1 MKFCNKVNSIP
12 TRRLPARHLA
22 DYAAVM
28 EKNYLFNQRIRLRHL
43 HTFVA
48 VAQQGTLGRA
58 AEVLSLSQPALSK
71 TLNELE
77 EMAGARLFERGRL
90 GAQLTTAGEQFLTHA
105 VRILDALNHA
115 GQSLSPV
122 AARDPAVLRIG
133 VLTTVALGMLPSI
146 LERFH
151 QQQPRTLVQVATLH
165 NNVLLAGLRAGEFEV
180 GIGRMAETEMMTGL
194 TYELL
199 FLESLRLVV
208 RPEHPLLSDNVT
220 LSRAL
225 NWPVVISPEGTAP
238 RRIADAM
245 LKDHGCRLPDAV
257 VETSATSLAR
267 QLALR
272 YNYVWFVPSGAIKDD
287 LLHNALA
294 ALPVASHGPG
304 EPVGIITRTGAPLSR
319 SAEVLMATIRKS
331 HSG

>member
-1 MKFCNKVNSIP
+1 MN
-12 TRRLPARHLA
+12 
-22 DYAAVM
+22 
-28 EKNYLFNQRIRLRHL
+28 KNYQFNQRIRLRHL

-58 AEVLSLSQPALSK
+58 AETLSLSQPALSK

-77 EMAGARLFERGRL
+77 ELAGARLFERGRL
-90 GAQLTTAGEQFLTHA
+90 GAQLTMMGEQFLTHA
-105 VRILDALNHA
+105 IKVLDALNHA
-115 GQSLSPV
+115 GQSFNTPLPQE
-122 AARDPAVLRIG
+122 PEVLRVC

-146 LERFH
+146 LDRFH
-151 QQQPRTLVQVATLH
+151 QQRPQTIVQVATLH
-165 NNVLLAGLRAGEFEV
+165 NYVLIAGLKAGEFDV
-180 GIGRMAETEMMTGL
+180 GIGRMADAELMTGL

-208 RPEHPLLSDNVT
+208 RPDHPLMSDNVT
-220 LSRAL
+220 LSRAMS
-225 NWPVVISPEGTAP
+225 WPVVISPEGTAP
-238 RRIADAM
+238 RRLAEAM
-245 LKDHGCRLPDAV
+245 LKEQGCSLPPTL

-272 YNYVWFVPSGAIKDD
+272 YNYVWFVPSGAIKED
-287 LLHNALA
+287 LLHNSLA

-304 EPVGIITRTGAPLSR
+304 EPVGILTRSGVPLSL
-319 SAEVLMATIRKS
+319 SAEILLATIRKS

>member
-1 MKFCNKVNSIP
+1 M
-12 TRRLPARHLA
+12 
-22 DYAAVM
+22 D
-28 EKNYLFNQRIRLRHL
+28 KNHLFNQRIRLRHL

-58 AEVLSLSQPALSK
+58 AETLSLSQPALSR

-77 EMAGARLFERGRL
+77 ELAGARLFERGRL
-90 GAQLTTAGEQFLTHA
+90 GAQLTTMGEQFLTHA

-115 GQSLSPV
+115 GQSFTPSELEE
-122 AARDPAVLRIG
+122 PAILRVG

-146 LERFH
+146 LDRFH
-151 QQQPRTLVQVATLH
+151 QQQPQAIVQVATLH
-165 NNVLLAGLRAGEFEV
+165 NNVLIAGLRAGEFDV
-180 GIGRMAETEMMTGL
+180 GIGRMAAPDMMAGL

-199 FLESLRLVV
+199 FMESLRLVV
-208 RPEHPLLSDNVT
+208 RPDHPLLSDNVT
-220 LSRAL
+220 LSKAL
-225 NWPVVISPEGTAP
+225 SWPVVISPEGTAP
-238 RRIADAM
+238 RRLADKM
-245 LKDHGCRLPDAV
+245 IQEQGCRLPATI

-272 YNYVWFVPSGAIKDD
+272 YNYVWFVPSGAIKED
-287 LLHNALA
+287 LLHNSLA

-304 EPVGIITRTGAPLSR
+304 ESVGIITRSGTPLSL
-319 SAEVLMATIRKS
+319 SAEVLLATIRKS

>member
-1 MKFCNKVNSIP
+1 MN
-12 TRRLPARHLA
+12 
-22 DYAAVM
+22 
-28 EKNYLFNQRIRLRHL
+28 KNYHFNQRIRLRHL

-58 AEVLSLSQPALSK
+58 AETLSLSQPALSK

-77 EMAGARLFERGRL
+77 ELAGVRLFERGRM
-90 GAQLTTAGEQFLTHA
+90 GAQLTTMGEQFLTHA
-105 VRILDALNHA
+105 VRVLDSLNHA
-115 GQSLSPV
+115 GQSFQLNNDAEPE
-122 AARDPAVLRIG
+122 VLRVA

-146 LERFH
+146 LHHFH
-151 QQQPRTLVQVATLH
+151 QQQPQTLVQVATLH
-165 NNVLLAGLRAGEFEV
+165 NNVLIAGLKAGEFDV
-180 GIGRMAETEMMTGL
+180 GIGRMADPEMMRGL

-208 RPEHPLLSDNVT
+208 RPDHPLLSDNVT
-220 LSRAL
+220 LSKVL
-225 NWPVVISPEGTAP
+225 SWPVVISPEGTAP

-245 LKDHGCRLPDAV
+245 IAQQGCQLPATL

-272 YNYVWFVPSGAIKDD
+272 YDYVWFVPSGAIKED

-294 ALPVASHGPG
+294 ALPVASPGPG
-304 EPVGIITRTGAPLSR
+304 EPVGILTRSGAPLSL
-319 SAEVLMATIRKS
+319 STEVLLAAIRKF
-331 HSG
+331 HAG